1 MSKRLAASLLA
12 LVLVLT
18 CAGAALASGAAN
30 SDRAAATGGTLPERD
45 PKMFLPDMT
54 NFIDEQ
60 KAAVQAKLDTL
71 KSIEEQIRTLA
82 TTNARNRVKAAVAE
96 IEKAEAANDSATV
109 EKLWGEVGNLA
120 RLVAGPGKEG
130 RWGRGHHPMMRKDG
144 SSAGTNSGTT
154 SPDTNKPVPGPRGP
168 RGGAWSAIHEAKDF
182 DSLMAALDKAIA
194 EAQARLDAAKAGQL
208 PAQPAPSDQNKQ

>member
-12 LVLVLT
+12 LVLVLA
-18 CAGAALASGAAN
+18 CAGAALASGAATSGN
-30 SDRAAATGGTLPERD
+30 AANGGTPPARG

-54 NFIDEQ
+54 NFTDEQ

-71 KSIEEQIRTLA
+71 KSIQEQIRALDTA
-82 TTNARNRVKAAVAE
+82 NARNRVKAAIGE

-109 EKLWGEVGNLA
+109 DKLWGEIGKLA
-120 RLVAGPGKEG
+120 RFVAGPGKAG
-130 RWGRGHHPMMRKDG
+130 RWGHGHHPMMRKDG
-144 SSAGTNSGTT
+144 TNPATNPSAAAPNANR
-154 SPDTNKPVPGPRGP
+154 PLPGPKGP
-168 RGGAWSAIHEAKDF
+168 RGGAWSAIHEAKDY

-208 PAQPAPSDQNKQ
+208 PSQPAPDGQNKQ